1 MPMRSPDPT
10 AADLAACREMLRG
23 GSKSFHAASL
33 LLPKRV
39 RDPATALY
47 AFCRLADDAVDLCP
61 PDERE
66 GALAALSERLDRAYA
81 GAPHA
86 HPADRAFA
94 AVVHRHVI
102 PRALPAA
109 LIEGFAWDAEGRR
122 YPDLHA
128 VESYAARVAAA
139 VGAMMAILMGVR
151 DTARMARAC
160 DLGVAMQ
167 LTNIARDVGEDARAG
182 RLYLPLDWLAEA
194 AIDPDAFLAD
204 PRFTPALGDVVL
216 RLLARGA
223 DLYAR
228 AEPGIA
234 ALPQDCRAA
243 IGAAS
248 RIYAEI
254 GRRVARA
261 GGDSVGARAIVPGG
275 RKAWLA
281 AAGLAAPPRWCERRP
296 APPLDAT
303 RFLVDA
309 VAATS
314 APRQPAAGG
323 ALETR
328 VSALVDL
335 FTRLERRDLMGR
347 SGAV

>member
-1 MPMRSPDPT
+1 
-10 AADLAACREMLRG
+10 MLRG

-39 RDPATALY
+39 REPATALY

-61 PDERE
+61 PGERCE
-66 GALAALSERLDRAYA
+66 ALAALSRRLDRAYA
-81 GAPHA
+81 GDPYP
-86 HPADRAFA
+86 HPADRAFS
-94 AVVHRHVI
+94 AVVRHHVI
-102 PRALPAA
+102 PRALPEA

-122 YPDLHA
+122 YADLEA
-128 VESYAARVAAA
+128 VEAYAARVAAA

-151 DTARMARAC
+151 DAPRMARAC

-194 AIDPDAFLAD
+194 GVDPDAFLAA
-204 PRFTPALGDVVL
+204 PAFTPALGRVVL
-216 RLLARGA
+216 RLLARA
-223 DLYAR
+223 NDLYAR

-254 GRRVARA
+254 GRRVAGR
-261 GGDSVGARAIVPGG
+261 GGDSVGVRAVVPGG

-296 APPLDAT
+296 APPLAAT
-303 RFLVDA
+303 RFLVEA
-309 VAATS
+309 VTS
-314 APRQPAAGG
+314 APAPLHRPLGG
-323 ALETR
+323 VIETR
-328 VSALVDL
+328 VGALVDL

-347 SGAV
+347 SSA